1 MKKWIQTALIVLLAS
16 MFVATSLGVA
26 NADEMKIKPK
36 GDKKIKIAVM
46 DLISSIEVA
55 ALFNKYHMAAAK
67 ARKWEAQVFDL
78 NSNFSQSESIMENIV
93 AAGYDGIIVH
103 WTTPK
108 FYEVQLKKALA
119 KGIPVL
125 TIACGE
131 LLPGIVGDF
140 AISNVAAGAL
150 NGEYLATKLGRG
162 GKVITYYIPDQLI
175 HRQRLMGAK
184 GAFETYGVSIAQ
196 ELYISSGDLS
206 QQCYEACRNAFLADT
221 KKEIRGVWTPWEGFG
236 IPAARAA
243 MDTGRKDVIVVTV
256 DDSPNT
262 YTEFQKLPTLH
273 ATAATLGLATKIVD
287 DMFGIFDKAFAGQP
301 VQTRQFYGVPPY
313 LVTREN
319 LPPKGYFF
327 SFCGYKGRPPD
338 FQVK

>member
-16 MFVATSLGVA
+16 MFVATSLGGTYG
-26 NADEMKIKPK
+26 DEMKIKPK

-67 ARKWEAQVFDL
+67 ERKWEAQVFDL
-78 NSNFSQSESIMENIV
+78 KVNFTESGPTMENII
-93 AAGYDGIIVH
+93 AAGYDGVIVH

>member
-1 MKKWIQTALIVLLAS
+1 MKKRIQTALIVLLAL

-26 NADEMKIKPK
+26 NADEMKIQPK
-36 GDKKIKIAVM
+36 GNKKIKIAVM

-55 ALFNKYHMAAAK
+55 ALFNSLHMASAK

-78 NSNFSQSESIMENIV
+78 NSNFSQSESTMENIV
-93 AAGYDGIIVH
+93 TAGYDGVIVH

-108 FYEVQLKKALA
+108 FYEVQLKKALG

-150 NGEYLATKLGRG
+150 NGEYLSYKVGRG
-162 GKVITYYIPDQLI
+162 GKVIAFYTPDQLI
-175 HRQRLMGAK
+175 HRQRLNGAK
-184 GAFETYGVSIAQ
+184 GAFETYGVVLAQ
-196 ELYISSGDLS
+196 ELYYSSGDPS
-206 QQCYEACRNAFLADT
+206 QVCYESCKNALLADG
-221 KKEIRGVWTPWEGFG
+221 KKEIRGIWTPWEGYG

-243 MDTGRKDVIVVTV
+243 MDVGRKDIVVVTV

-262 YTEFQKLPTLH
+262 YSEFRNLPTLH
-273 ATAATLGLATKIVD
+273 ASAATLGLAKKIVD
-287 DMFGIFDKAFAGQP
+287 DMFSIFDKVFAGQP
-301 VQTRQFYGVPPY
+301 VPTRQFYGVPPY

-319 LPPKGYFF
+319 LPPKGYYF